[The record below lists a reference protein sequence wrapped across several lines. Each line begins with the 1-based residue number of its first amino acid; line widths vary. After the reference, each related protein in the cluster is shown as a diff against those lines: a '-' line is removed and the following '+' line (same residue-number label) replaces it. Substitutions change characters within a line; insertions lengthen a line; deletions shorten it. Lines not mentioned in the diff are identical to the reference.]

1 MCTLRPTAKLA
12 LASGGNLGLK
22 GMAYALQVQLHMCY
36 TRCEVVPYQ
45 G

>member
-1 MCTLRPTAKLA
+1 MFALRPTAI

-36 TRCEVVPYQ
+36 TRYEAVPYP